1 MKRNSHTI
9 LLRILSFLGMLAG
22 VVVASFTLSDWR
34 EQLGLLSA
42 GVTIDIISIK
52 LDSRRKSSKLGRI
65 LERSAREH
73 AVSRL
78 C

>member
-52 LDSRRKSSKLGRI
+52 LDGRRKSIGLWKRGI
-65 LERSAREH
+65 YPA
-73 AVSRL
+73 
-78 C
+78 